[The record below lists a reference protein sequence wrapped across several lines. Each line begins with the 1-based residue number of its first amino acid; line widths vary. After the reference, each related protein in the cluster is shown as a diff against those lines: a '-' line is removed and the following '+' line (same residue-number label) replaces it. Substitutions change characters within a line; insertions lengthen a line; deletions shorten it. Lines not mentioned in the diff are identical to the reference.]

1 MSVKAKWFAAAAAV
15 VAFVAVG
22 AAQATKTAAP
32 AQTKEPAAKAE
43 TWAGKISDSGCNAN
57 KHSMG
62 KDDADCVAMCVKG
75 GKAYVFVADKDNKVF
90 KIGNQKFAG
99 LVTHAGHK
107 VEVSGTLKDDTITV
121 QKIVMPA
128 AKK

>member
-1 MSVKAKWFAAAAAV
+1 MSMKAKWFAAAVAV

-22 AAQATKTAAP
+22 AAQASKSAAP
-32 AQTKEPAAKAE
+32 KQAKEPAAKAE
-43 TWAGKISDSGCNAN
+43 TWAGKISDSGCNGN

-75 GKAYVFVADKDNKVF
+75 GKEYVFVTKDSKVM
-90 KIGNQKFAG
+90 KIANQKFAD
-99 LVTHAGHK
+99 LPKHAGH
-107 VEVSGTLKDDTITV
+107 EVSVTGTAKGDAITIT
-121 QKIVMPA
+121 KIVMPA